1 MPVGRLIEQLKLAPL
16 VWGRCFSVVS
26 ADFEYAS
33 DSLEAISSDSGDT
46 AALREIEGL
55 HSPRARDRAE
65 LLSGNVRDR
74 PVGPFS
80 SVLLEAF
87 SIRGRRDG
95 LNEERL
101 GGWLCHLRDE
111 DAISAAQRRFT
122 TFFSTSGAD
131 SLSARLHL
139 YSCRMAGRFAM
150 SDDVLRLLAGSRSA
164 NDPQAVSDTMTEL
177 RAAGIDG
184 IVLDQGENTVAAL
197 VLRGCALSQL
207 RQVRHIEVLW
217 DGDQAILS
225 DESIADQDCEPR
237 MSPANPGIVR

>member
-33 DSLEAISSDSGDT
+33 DSLEAISSNCCDT
-46 AALREIEGL
+46 AALREIEAL

-65 LLSGNVRDR
+65 LLSGNVRNR

-87 SIRGRRDG
+87 SLRSRRDG
-95 LNEERL
+95 LNDEHL
-101 GGWLCHLRDE
+101 GGWLCHLREE
-111 DAISAAQRRFT
+111 DAINAAKRRFT
-122 TFFSTSGAD
+122 AFFSTSGAD
-131 SLSARLHL
+131 GLSARLHV
-139 YSCRMAGRFAM
+139 YSCRTAGRFAV
-150 SDDVLRLLAGSRSA
+150 SDDVLRLLVGSRSA

-184 IVLDQGENTVAAL
+184 IVLDRGENPTSAL
-197 VLRGCALSQL
+197 VLRGCALSQV

-225 DESIADQDCEPR
+225 DELIADQDCEPR
-237 MSPANPGIVR
+237 MSPENPGLMR